1 MPMLLIKNG
10 RIVDPAAGTDRIG
23 DLFVENGKIAP
34 LHRVPGDLPP
44 DRILDASDKIVA
56 PGLVDMHVHF
66 RDPGLTYKE
75 DILTGTDAA
84 AAGGVTTAVCM
95 PNTKPVI
102 DTPETVRY
110 VLDKGAESK
119 INLLTYAAVT
129 RGQLGR
135 ELTDIEAL
143 YQAGAA
149 AFSDDGVQLQSA
161 SLMRQALQNA
171 KVRDLLICS
180 HCEDTDM
187 VQNYA
192 VNEGIISKRLG
203 LPGRP
208 AIAEELM
215 VARDAM
221 LALET
226 GARVHICHVSTA
238 GSVEIIRHYKA
249 KGARLTCET
258 CPQYFTL
265 TEDIVPAKG
274 AMARVNP
281 PLRTAADMEAIIEG
295 LRDGTIDV
303 IATDHAPH
311 SDEEKS
317 RPLPDAPSGMS
328 GLETSLAVTYTR
340 LCLQLDFSVSEILR
354 LMSTAPA
361 KLLGLEKGRLAVGD
375 DADLIIFDPAEN
387 WTVDTARFHSKG
399 HNTPFAGSLLTGRV
413 KYTVCGGKVVYADQ

>member
-135 ELTDIEAL
+135 ELTDMEAL

-221 LALET
+221 LALEM
-226 GARVHICHVSTA
+226 GARVHICHVK
-238 GSVEIIRHYKA
+238 IIRHYKA

>member
-75 DILTGTDAA
+75 DILTGTNAA

-135 ELTDIEAL
+135 ELTDMEAL

-149 AFSDDGVQLQSA
+149 AFSDDGAQLQSA

-354 LMSTAPA
+354 LMSTVPA

>member
-135 ELTDIEAL
+135 ELTDMEAL

-238 GSVEIIRHYKA
+238 GSLEIIRHYKA

-340 LCLQLDFSVSEILR
+340 LCLQLDFSVREILR

>member
-135 ELTDIEAL
+135 ELTDMEAL

-340 LCLQLDFSVSEILR
+340 LCLQLDFSVREILR

>member
-1 MPMLLIKNG
+1 MLLIKNG

-135 ELTDIEAL
+135 ELTDMEAL

-238 GSVEIIRHYKA
+238 GSVESIRHYKA

>member
-1 MPMLLIKNG
+1 MLLIKNG

-56 PGLVDMHVHF
+56 PGLVDMHVHL

-135 ELTDIEAL
+135 ELTDMEAL

>member
-1 MPMLLIKNG
+1 MLLIKNG

-135 ELTDIEAL
+135 ELTDMEAL

-171 KVRDLLICS
+171 KIRDLLICS

>member
-1 MPMLLIKNG
+1 MLLIKNG

-135 ELTDIEAL
+135 ELTDMEAL

-340 LCLQLDFSVSEILR
+340 LCLQLDFSVREILR

>member
-129 RGQLGR
+129 RGQQGR
-135 ELTDIEAL
+135 ELTDMEAL

>member
-135 ELTDIEAL
+135 ELTDMEAL

>member
-1 MPMLLIKNG
+1 MLLIKNG

-135 ELTDIEAL
+135 ELTDMEAL

-192 VNEGIISKRLG
+192 VNEGIISKRLD

>member
-135 ELTDIEAL
+135 ELTDMEAL

-171 KVRDLLICS
+171 KIRDLLICS

>member
-1 MPMLLIKNG
+1 MLLIKNG

-135 ELTDIEAL
+135 ELTDMEAL

-399 HNTPFAGSLLTGRV
+399 HNTPFADSLLTGRV

>member
-1 MPMLLIKNG
+1 MLLIKNG

-129 RGQLGR
+129 RGQQGR
-135 ELTDIEAL
+135 ELTDMEAL

-171 KVRDLLICS
+171 KIRDLLICS

>member
-129 RGQLGR
+129 RGQQGR
-135 ELTDIEAL
+135 ELTDMEAL

-171 KVRDLLICS
+171 KIRDLLICS

>member
-135 ELTDIEAL
+135 ELTDMEAL

-387 WTVDTARFHSKG
+387 CTVDTARFHSKG
-399 HNTPFAGSLLTGRV
+399 HNTPFAGSLLTGLV

>member
-84 AAGGVTTAVCM
+84 AAGGVPTAVCM

-135 ELTDIEAL
+135 ELTDMEAL

>member
-1 MPMLLIKNG
+1 MLLIKNG

-135 ELTDIEAL
+135 ELTDMEAL

>member
-1 MPMLLIKNG
+1 MLLIKNG

-135 ELTDIEAL
+135 ELTDMEAL

-340 LCLQLDFSVSEILR
+340 LCLQLDFSVREILW

>member
-1 MPMLLIKNG
+1 M
-10 RIVDPAAGTDRIG
+10 
-23 DLFVENGKIAP
+23 
-34 LHRVPGDLPP
+34 
-44 DRILDASDKIVA
+44 
-56 PGLVDMHVHF
+56 
-66 RDPGLTYKE
+66 
-75 DILTGTDAA
+75 
-84 AAGGVTTAVCM
+84 
-95 PNTKPVI
+95 
-102 DTPETVRY
+102 
-110 VLDKGAESK
+110 
-119 INLLTYAAVT
+119 
-129 RGQLGR
+129 
-135 ELTDIEAL
+135 EAL

-171 KVRDLLICS
+171 KIRDLLICS

>member
-1 MPMLLIKNG
+1 MKILIKQG
-10 RIVDPAAGTDRIG
+10 
-23 DLFVENGKIAP
+23 
-34 LHRVPGDLPP
+34 
-44 DRILDASDKIVA
+44 RILDPAQNRDEKGDLLIENGTIVTEGSFSEKEA
-56 PGLVDMHVHF
+56 DRVIDAEDLWVVPGLIDLHVHF
-66 RDPGLTYKE
+66 RDPGFTHKE
-75 DILTGTDAA
+75 TVETGCRSA
-84 AAGGVTTAVCM
+84 AAGGFTTVCCM

-102 DTPETVRY
+102 DTPETARY

-129 RGQLGR
+129 RGQQGR
-135 ELTDIEAL
+135 ELTDMEAL

>member
-1 MPMLLIKNG
+1 MKILIKQG
-10 RIVDPAAGTDRIG
+10 
-23 DLFVENGKIAP
+23 
-34 LHRVPGDLPP
+34 
-44 DRILDASDKIVA
+44 RILDPAQNRDEKGDLLIENGTIVTEGSFSEKEA
-56 PGLVDMHVHF
+56 DRVIDAEDLWVVPGLIDLHVHF
-66 RDPGLTYKE
+66 RDPGFTHKE
-75 DILTGTDAA
+75 TVETGCRSA
-84 AAGGVTTAVCM
+84 AAGGFTTVCCM

-129 RGQLGR
+129 RGQQGR
-135 ELTDIEAL
+135 ELTDMEAL